1 MSLETN
7 EQERQTKNINS
18 NRVKRKNGKA
28 KLNATQRKYKLRLQ
42 KKDKKQSCDLAK
54 RGSCQGRLLN
64 FWCRKLDNYSQRT
77 REEEQLGLGWGSYV
91 KSVRSVLNG
100 HVWGSFDIYK

>member
-1 MSLETN
+1 MTIVAVQARPEG
-7 EQERQTKNINS
+7 RQVRPRRGREKQIDFGRYSSDSNIE
-18 NRVKRKNGKA
+18 
-28 KLNATQRKYKLRLQ
+28 
-42 KKDKKQSCDLAK
+42 DLVAK